1 MNIYEGARGAK
12 KRTAIMSLIR
22 SQVKNNLHLWS
33 GQHPMK
39 KLNVCNYPKNSLSLS
54 PPYYSAF

>member
-1 MNIYEGARGAK
+1 MNIYGGVGGAK

-22 SQVKNNLHLWS
+22 SQVQNKLHLRS
-33 GQHPMK
+33 SRHPMK
-39 KLNVCNYPKNSLSLS
+39 KLDVCNYPKNSLSLH